1 MTAVRATN
9 ESNGV
14 AWTLELERRD
24 LLPGRL
30 VNGTVRLELHDDVE
44 SRGLVIALVAT
55 EQWQHTETHT
65 DGQGH
70 TSTRTKTE
78 RRELVR
84 EPVQVL
90 GPARFRK
97 GETRDVPFQLP
108 VPGLGPATLDATVS
122 RLTWELDAK
131 LDLAGGFDSGLVMDV
146 HVLQPTALLRAGV
159 VPVEQFALYPAADS
173 ETNGARASVELD
185 PMPLCVGAP
194 FTGRL
199 TIETDRT
206 MQLQEIRAELRVK
219 VRATVGSGLDEEIT
233 LWVGRLSGPGDLA
246 AGSRTFEFRGDLP
259 PRYLPTI
266 ELPHGRTDAQFHV
279 ILARSMARDPHLIRD
294 VAICSTTEI

>member
-1 MTAVRATN
+1 MTPVRATN

-14 AWTLELERRD
+14 TWTVELERRD

-30 VNGTVRLELHDDVE
+30 VNGTVRLQFHDDVD

-55 EQWQHTETHT
+55 EQWQHEETHT
-65 DGQGH
+65 DSQGH
-70 TSTRTKTE
+70 VSTSTKTE

-90 GPARFRK
+90 GPAQFRR
-97 GETRDVPFQLP
+97 GEARDVPIQLP
-108 VPGLGPATLDATVS
+108 VPPLGPATLDATVS

-131 LDLAGGFDSGLVMDV
+131 LDLARGFDSGLVMDV
-146 HVLQPTALLRAGV
+146 RVLQPTALLRAGV
-159 VPVEQFALYPAADS
+159 VTVGQFALYPAADS
-173 ETNGARASVELD
+173 ETDGARASVELE

-194 FTGRL
+194 FQGGL
-199 TIETDRT
+199 TIETDRPMT
-206 MQLQEIRAELRVK
+206 LQEIRAELRVK
-219 VRATVGSGLDEEIT
+219 VKATVGSGLEEEIT
-233 LWVGRLSGPGDLA
+233 AWVGRLSGPGDLA
-246 AGSRTFEFRGDLP
+246 AGSRTFEFHGDLP
-259 PRYLPTI
+259 PRDLPTI

-294 VAICSTTEI
+294 VAICSTTEL